1 MGIASMCIAVDVKD
15 SRKKDKEQL
24 RLALLRCA
32 EYINDRHR
40 DDVLVPFD
48 VRNGD
53 ELLGVIESF
62 RTGFQVSRWLEEF
75 LSKEGIDLYIGIGL
89 GVLDTQD
96 STIHTM
102 NGSAVLNALD
112 ARDRYLK
119 DKHQEI
125 KPWIIETK
133 RSTVFFYSKKFPY
146 QALNALNYAITEKK
160 IGRSEKQKEVI
171 GLLETHP
178 DATYEQIGQ
187 QLGYKSAKS
196 TVSYLLSRAQYHT
209 VIEMENSLMAL
220 LGDMQDRMKSE
231 ER

>member
-1 MGIASMCIAVDVKD
+1 MCIAVDVKD
-15 SRKKDKEQL
+15 SRNKDKEQL

-32 EYINDRHR
+32 ERINDRHQ
-40 DDVLVPFD
+40 DAVIVPFD

-62 RTGFQVSRWLEEF
+62 RTGFQVSQWVEET

-89 GVLDTQD
+89 GVLDTKE
-96 STIHTM
+96 STVHTM

-119 DKHQEI
+119 DKHHET
-125 KPWIIETK
+125 KPWVMETK
-133 RSTVFFYSKKFPY
+133 SSTVFFYTKRFPY
-146 QALNALNYAITEKK
+146 QALNALNYAISEKK
-160 IGRSEKQKEVI
+160 MGRSEKQKEVI
-171 GLLETHP
+171 ALLESHP
-178 DATYEQIGQ
+178 DATYEQVGHM
-187 QLGYKSAKS
+187 LGYKSAKS

-220 LGDMQDRMKSE
+220 LGDLQDRIKSE